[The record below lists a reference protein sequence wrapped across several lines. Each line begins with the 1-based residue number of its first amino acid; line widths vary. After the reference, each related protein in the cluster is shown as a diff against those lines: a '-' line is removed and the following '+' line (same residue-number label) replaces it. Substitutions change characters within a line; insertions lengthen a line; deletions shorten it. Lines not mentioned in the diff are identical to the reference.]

1 MNREVPIEDVLR
13 SHPGVRDAAVQRLG
27 DTIRAFV
34 VPDDAYLE
42 ENLGSAAS
50 IVLGKWRKVFDL
62 SQFMK
67 QAAPAPVGFNTPGLE
82 QQLYAAA
89 DSRRADARVDR
100 VDSGRHSAARPEDR
114 MRARLRHRAPANEN
128 RTAL

>member
-42 ENLGSAAS
+42 ENLSGAAS
-50 IVLGKWRKVFDL
+50 TVLGKWRKVFDL

-67 QAAPAPVGFNTPGLE
+67 QAAPAPVGFNILGWNSSYTRQPIPAE
-82 QQLYAAA
+82 QMHA
-89 DSRRADARVDR
+89 VDR
-100 VDSGRHSAARPEDR
+100 IDSGRHSAARPEDR